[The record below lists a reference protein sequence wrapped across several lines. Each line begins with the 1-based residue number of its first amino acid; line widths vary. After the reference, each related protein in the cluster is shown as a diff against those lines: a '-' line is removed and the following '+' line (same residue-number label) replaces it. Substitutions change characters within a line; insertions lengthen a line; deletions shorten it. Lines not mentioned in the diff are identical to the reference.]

1 MNACWVFGG
10 RNERDAYL
18 NKVRFGL
25 IGGGFGA
32 LIGRVHKMAAE
43 LSGSA
48 ELVCG
53 VFSRDPNQSKKAGV
67 ELFGIDPH
75 RSYPD
80 VETMCLTESAVDESR
95 RAEVMIVATPN
106 HSHFEI
112 AKHCL
117 NSGFHVVCDKP
128 MTVSVNQAQ
137 ELAELVEETGLSFGL
152 TYNYTG
158 YPMVRHA
165 RRMVLDGQLGEIRR
179 VSCEYLQGWLAKDLS
194 ENKQAVWRTDPELAG
209 PSGCFGDIG
218 SHAENLVSYVS
229 SLEMKEVCADLT
241 RFVPGRRLDDDGTV
255 LIRFRGGAKGY
266 ISASQI
272 AVGRE
277 NDISLEIYGTQGSIE
292 WKHSDPN
299 SLLFRS
305 NGEPLKIYRSGGP
318 GEESASRDHGL
329 PAGHPEGFIEAFS
342 EIYRN
347 FFENIREGAQPMF
360 PSVLDGVRG
369 MHFLETVVASSEEGS
384 VWKSLEGGVS

>member
-10 RNERDAYL
+10 RNERDVYL

-112 AKHCL
+112 AKQCL

-137 ELAELVEETGLSFGL
+137 ELAELVEESGLSFGL
-152 TYNYTG
+152 TYNYCLLYTSD
-158 YPMVRHA
+158 A
-165 RRMVLDGQLGEIRR
+165 AD
-179 VSCEYLQGWLAKDLS
+179 DL
-194 ENKQAVWRTDPELAG
+194 L
-209 PSGCFGDIG
+209 
-218 SHAENLVSYVS
+218 
-229 SLEMKEVCADLT
+229 
-241 RFVPGRRLDDDGTV
+241 
-255 LIRFRGGAKGY
+255 
-266 ISASQI
+266 
-272 AVGRE
+272 
-277 NDISLEIYGTQGSIE
+277 
-292 WKHSDPN
+292 
-299 SLLFRS
+299 
-305 NGEPLKIYRSGGP
+305 
-318 GEESASRDHGL
+318 
-329 PAGHPEGFIEAFS
+329 
-342 EIYRN
+342 
-347 FFENIREGAQPMF
+347 
-360 PSVLDGVRG
+360 
-369 MHFLETVVASSEEGS
+369 
-384 VWKSLEGGVS
+384 